1 MPSRVAIAM
10 HSRNSGRTCNV
21 VHFTQKPVFKH
32 TGNGRSDRGG
42 DLFFLSTPH
51 PSSVALCLF
60 FHREKYSSSFF
71 RPRLLL
77 LLRPRE
83 KKEWDHPNL
92 GEEKE
97 EDRARVPF
105 SLKKKKN
112 SAVVRPFEFS
122 CGDAFA
128 KKERGGGIPRLF
140 LTERRRTA
148 GLRMWINQ
156 EEGGTKEKE
165 KGGIEGRRRRRRA
178 TKNTRFRAFWH

>member
-21 VHFTQKPVFKH
+21 AHFTQNPVFKH

-105 SLKKKKN
+105 SLKKKRIPRWCDLLN
-112 SAVVRPFEFS
+112 FHAATLLP
-122 CGDAFA
+122 
-128 KKERGGGIPRLF
+128 KKRGGGGSP
-140 LTERRRTA
+140 
-148 GLRMWINQ
+148 
-156 EEGGTKEKE
+156 
-165 KGGIEGRRRRRRA
+165 
-178 TKNTRFRAFWH
+178 AFF

>member
-10 HSRNSGRTCNV
+10 HSRNSGRTCYV
-21 VHFTQKPVFKH
+21 YTSRKIPVFTH

-42 DLFFLSTPH
+42 DLFFPFHPPH

-77 LLRPRE
+77 LLRPRG

-105 SLKKKKN
+105 SLKKKKRIPRWCDLLN
-112 SAVVRPFEFS
+112 FHAATLLP
-122 CGDAFA
+122 
-128 KKERGGGIPRLF
+128 KKRGGGGSP
-140 LTERRRTA
+140 
-148 GLRMWINQ
+148 
-156 EEGGTKEKE
+156 
-165 KGGIEGRRRRRRA
+165 
-178 TKNTRFRAFWH
+178 AFF